1 MATATASK
9 LLKFHLT
16 HTSSNRKT
24 GPIPV
29 STSSKATCPDSCPFL
44 GNGCYAESGPLA
56 IHSAAVTAGTRG
68 VPWAEFLQLIRNL
81 PPHQLWRHNQSGDL
95 YRPGNAI
102 GRTAL
107 AQLVEANRGR
117 RGFTYSHHK
126 RTPRTVE
133 AFRAAT
139 ANGFTVNAS
148 CHTEAEADAAIA
160 DGLRAVFIVPADD
173 ARTTWETAGG
183 NRAVVCPAQR
193 FERMD
198 CATCQLCQARPQNVA
213 IAFKAHGTSRRKVEA
228 VISAAAAAANG

>member
-1 MATATASK
+1 MTPATAP
-9 LLKFHLT
+9 LKFHLT
-16 HTSSNRKT
+16 RTSSNRKT

-68 VPWAEFLQLIRNL
+68 VPWTEFLQLIRNL
-81 PPHQLWRHNQSGDL
+81 PRHQLWRHNQSGDL

-107 AQLVEANRGR
+107 AQLVEANQGR

-126 RTPRTVE
+126 LTPHTIQ
-133 AFRAAT
+133 AFKTAT
-139 ANGFTVNAS
+139 AQGFTVNAS
-148 CHTEAEADAAIA
+148 CETETAADAAMA
-160 DGLRAVFIVPADD
+160 HGLRAVFVVSANET
-173 ARTTWETAGG
+173 RTSWQTAGG

-198 CATCQLCQARPQNVA
+198 CATCQLCQSRPQNVA
-213 IAFKAHGTSRRKVEA
+213 VAFKAHGTSRRKVEA
-228 VISAAAAAANG
+228 VIAAAAAAANG